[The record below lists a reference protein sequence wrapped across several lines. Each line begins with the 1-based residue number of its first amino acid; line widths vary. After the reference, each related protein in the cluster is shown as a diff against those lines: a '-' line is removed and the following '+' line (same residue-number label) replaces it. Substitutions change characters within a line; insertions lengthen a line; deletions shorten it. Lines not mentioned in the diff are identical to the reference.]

1 MREKRETKVF
11 SEMEELYSR
20 ERHLGEVRKF
30 EKCDGL
36 SKEI

>member
-11 SEMEELYSR
+11 SEMEGLYGR
-20 ERHLGEVRKF
+20 GRHLRGIRKF
-30 EKCDGL
+30 EKCNGF